1 MSSTN
6 SANPLA
12 CNAGLAVIEEILQK
26 KLVEK
31 SKFNGEYLHKNLK
44 QISKQYKNLFTVY
57 GKGLIAAMIFNNKIN
72 NINNKL
78 RKLVELCIKDGLLMV
93 YTGRESVKIG
103 PPLTITK
110 DAIKEGTDI
119 INKNIRLLFTNDKN

>member
-1 MSSTN
+1 
-6 SANPLA
+6 
-12 CNAGLAVIEEILQK
+12 
-26 KLVEK
+26 
-31 SKFNGEYLHKNLK
+31 
-44 QISKQYKNLFTVY
+44 
-57 GKGLIAAMIFNNKIN
+57 MIFNNKIN
-72 NINNKL
+72 NINIKL

-119 INKNIRLLFTNDKN
+119 IEKNISLIFKK

>member
-1 MSSTN
+1 M
-6 SANPLA
+6 
-12 CNAGLAVIEEILQK
+12 
-26 KLVEK
+26 
-31 SKFNGEYLHKNLK
+31 
-44 QISKQYKNLFTVY
+44 
-57 GKGLIAAMIFNNKIN
+57 
-72 NINNKL
+72 KL

-119 INKNIRLLFTNDKN
+119 IEKNISLIFKK

>member
-1 MSSTN
+1 
-6 SANPLA
+6 
-12 CNAGLAVIEEILQK
+12 
-26 KLVEK
+26 
-31 SKFNGEYLHKNLK
+31 
-44 QISKQYKNLFTVY
+44 
-57 GKGLIAAMIFNNKIN
+57 MIFNNKIN